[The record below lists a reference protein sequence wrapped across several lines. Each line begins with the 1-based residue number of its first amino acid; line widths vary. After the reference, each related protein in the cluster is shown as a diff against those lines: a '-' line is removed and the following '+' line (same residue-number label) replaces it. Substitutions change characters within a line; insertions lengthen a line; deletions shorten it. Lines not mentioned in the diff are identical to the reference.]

1 MDKGEGV
8 FVWRVCVAIFFLV
21 IIIIIVGGFSFF
33 LCIDY

>member
-21 IIIIIVGGFSFF
+21 IIIVGGFSFF

>member
-1 MDKGEGV
+1 MDKSEGV